1 MLTRSLRRFATFVG
15 LSPEEM
21 SAPGFLD
28 VVKGMDQRFAK
39 RLQLP
44 PLAGAV
50 LASAKRQIKRYAAVI
65 LCCLLSQA
73 VNGDARRMPQ
83 R

>member
-1 MLTRSLRRFATFVG
+1 
-15 LSPEEM
+15 
-21 SAPGFLD
+21 LD

-50 LASAKRQIKRYAAVI
+50 LASRNGQIKRYAAVI
-65 LCCLLSQA
+65 LLLSA
-73 VNGDARRMPQ
+73 VGKP
-83 R
+83 